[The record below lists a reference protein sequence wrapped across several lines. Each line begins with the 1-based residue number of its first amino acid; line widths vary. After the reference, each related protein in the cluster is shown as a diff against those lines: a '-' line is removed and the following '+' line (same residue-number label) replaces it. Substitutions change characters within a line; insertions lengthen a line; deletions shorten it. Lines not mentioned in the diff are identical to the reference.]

1 MMLLVNPM
9 RSGVQV
15 SVGPLERDCTPE
27 DMLHTCDRG
36 SANPWSDSLVNSCT
50 SINQIAAGRLS
61 EDGTTKN
68 SAPAPSGGLKVETF
82 MEERMDLTIPTPPQ
96 YTKGESISPH
106 IKCEYQFIQ
115 IPLIVWNRKE
125 RRINKWKQ
133 MSHCWHNSSYLAAM
147 QASRSLMYGFRKP
160 IWRLKAQCGAFWH
173 RMWMGIL
180 SSHVN
185 GLKQRA

>member
-9 RSGVQV
+9 RFGVQA
-15 SVGPLERDCTPE
+15 SVEPLERNCTPE
-27 DMLHTCDRG
+27 DMLHTCDQG
-36 SANPWSDSLVNSCT
+36 SANLWSDSLVNSCT

-68 SAPAPSGGLKVETF
+68 LAPAPSGGLKVETF
-82 MEERMDLTIPTPPQ
+82 MEERMDLTNSTPPIHQ
-96 YTKGESISPH
+96 GGKHISSQ
-106 IKCEYQFIQ
+106 KCEYQLIQ
-115 IPLIVWNRKE
+115 IPFILWIRKE
-125 RRINKWKQ
+125 QLINKWKQ

-147 QASRSLMYGFRKP
+147 QASHSLMYGFRKP
-160 IWRLKAQCGAFWH
+160 IWRLKARCGAFWH